1 MYNDWL
7 RAHLVASNTSFGTR
21 ITVSSRWSGRHETTI
36 SRGKTRS
43 HSQRVRKK
51 IHRSWGTPKMKGPFL
66 LFWKKIRGPTQIIS
80 LAYRFISAGFLPTY
94 FFSKDQSCWA
104 ASSYPAQ
111 QEQSF
116 IASILISRFL
126 NKGTTDISFCLHT
139 TSQFSVQ
146 QQESSRKKWGL
157 YVCVILAM
165 TCTCAFE
172 NTTKNSM
179 SLGMAKSIQISW
191 HHSTLC
197 HPSSLMLNSFTSTV
211 QLRCF
216 GRKSA
221 NKKSHWPGA

>member
-1 MYNDWL
+1 MW
-7 RAHLVASNTSFGTR
+7 RCVTSLYF
-21 ITVSSRWSGRHETTI
+21 
-36 SRGKTRS
+36 
-43 HSQRVRKK
+43 SQDIWYDFSEDPVFLE
-51 IHRSWGTPKMKGPFL
+51 HR
-66 LFWKKIRGPTQIIS
+66 R
-80 LAYRFISAGFLPTY
+80 
-94 FFSKDQSCWA
+94 CWA
-104 ASSYPAQ
+104 ASSHPAQ

-146 QQESSRKKWGL
+146 QQESSRKNWGL

-165 TCTCAFE
+165 TCRCAFE
-172 NTTKNSM
+172 NTTKSSM

-191 HHSTLC
+191 HHSTLR

-216 GRKSA
+216 GRRSAKKNLIDLVLKWSEGTRKST
-221 NKKSHWPGA
+221 NKQPVCKDYLAVVFVHFSYDNLHL